1 MQVGILYATKKK
13 AVQEVAESLRQG
25 LEEQGHTVKLFPDDE
40 GSFGALGACRNIIVG
55 SCVTALFKP
64 RTPKKL
70 ASALV
75 KAPGL
80 AGKRSIAFLAGGG
93 MSERKALS
101 ALMRDM
107 EKQGCYLVDQRSFS
121 SKQEAYEFGRQA
133 ELKT

>member
-1 MQVGILYATKKK
+1 MLIGILYSTHKK
-13 AVQEVAESLRQG
+13 AVQEAAEGLRQG
-25 LEEQGHTVKLFPDDE
+25 LEEQGHSVKIFPDDA
-40 GSFGALGACRNIIVG
+40 GSFGALGACRNIMVG

-70 ASALV
+70 RDALA

-80 AGKRSIAFLAGGG
+80 AGKRSVAFLAGGG
-93 MSERKALS
+93 MSERKALA
-101 ALMRDM
+101 ALMKDM

-121 SKQEAYEFGRQA
+121 SRQDAYEFGRQA